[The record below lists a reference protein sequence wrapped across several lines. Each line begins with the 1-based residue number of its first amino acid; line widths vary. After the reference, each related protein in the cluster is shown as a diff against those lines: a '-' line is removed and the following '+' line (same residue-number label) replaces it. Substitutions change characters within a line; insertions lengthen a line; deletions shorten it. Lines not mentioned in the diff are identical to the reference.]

1 MLDEVTWDVL
11 HSRHRVDRIIVE
23 SDGTR
28 RYKHFVLRAYTH
40 PEIASMLQAAGLE
53 WERTYGDTEMAEFGP
68 ESRRMLVVAR
78 RQA

>member
-1 MLDEVTWDVL
+1 VLDEVTWDVL

-23 SDGTR
+23 PDGTR